1 MIDFHRDNVY
11 TWWTNNRLRFPKL
24 ASIAQKYLCA
34 PPTSVASERL
44 FSGAGLIYDEA
55 RNRLSP
61 DNAEMVLFVKK
72 NFEYINCDLASEN
85 RPYDIFNPNGVISIM
100 L

>member
-1 MIDFHRDNVY
+1 MSCKDGSDELEIYLAEPLIDCHRDNIY
-11 TWWTNNRLRFPKL
+11 TWWTNKCLQFPEL

-72 NFEYINCDLASEN
+72 NFEYIN
-85 RPYDIFNPNGVISIM
+85 
-100 L
+100 